1 MDIVGVVRIFMKAK
15 GMTVKD
21 VAVEAGI
28 ARQSVYN
35 LLEEK
40 RAPSFETLERIA
52 CAFDISLSELI
63 ALAEERGQ
71 ALADSKGAA

>member
-15 GMTVKD
+15 GVTVKD

-40 RAPSFETLERIA
+40 RAPSFETPERIA

-71 ALADSKGAA
+71 AIGSG